1 MDWDD
6 IQREFDRVNEMSC
19 KPVGLQKYKVGHIFD
34 ENMSVKWNREKLEEE
49 NKKYNDEVAR
59 LNTEKNKGFC
69 RANDLVYQKIREEVG
84 HGLSEHAAAVI
95 FNYAYE
101 SKHAY
106 GFYAVR
112 QELESLIEL
121 VSEILKE
128 KKQIRRNKRC
138 SSSGKQGAGSSKQT
152 LPPVCQPARGTE
164 CCPGRA
170 GRSGTGDCAAETL
183 HRNPDV
189 EHGQGKPDCAERRFQ
204 SHSGSRSKSGCRS
217 NLGGSNGKEV

>member
-6 IQREFDRVNEMSC
+6 IQREFDQVNEMSC
-19 KPVGLQKYKVGHIFD
+19 KPVGLQKYKVRHIFD
-34 ENMSVKWNREKLEEE
+34 ENMPVKWNREKLEEE

-69 RANDLVYQKIREEVG
+69 RVNDLVYQKIREEVG

-128 KKQIRRNKRC
+128 QKQIRRNK
-138 SSSGKQGAGSSKQT
+138 
-152 LPPVCQPARGTE
+152 
-164 CCPGRA
+164 
-170 GRSGTGDCAAETL
+170 
-183 HRNPDV
+183 
-189 EHGQGKPDCAERRFQ
+189 
-204 SHSGSRSKSGCRS
+204 
-217 NLGGSNGKEV
+217 

>member
-1 MDWDD
+1 MEWDE

-19 KPVGLQKYKVGHIFD
+19 KPVGLQKYKPGHIFD
-34 ENMSVKWNREKLEEE
+34 ENMSVKWNRDKLEEE
-49 NKKYNDEVAR
+49 NQKYRDEVNR
-59 LNTEKNKGFC
+59 LNAEKSKGLWTVH
-69 RANDLVYQKIREEVG
+69 DLVYQKIREEVG

-128 KKQIRRNKRC
+128 KKQIRRNK
-138 SSSGKQGAGSSKQT
+138 
-152 LPPVCQPARGTE
+152 
-164 CCPGRA
+164 
-170 GRSGTGDCAAETL
+170 
-183 HRNPDV
+183 
-189 EHGQGKPDCAERRFQ
+189 
-204 SHSGSRSKSGCRS
+204 
-217 NLGGSNGKEV
+217 

>member
-84 HGLSEHAAAVI
+84 HCAVKPAVGAAAKPDRVDHV
-95 FNYAYE
+95 ACL
-101 SKHAY
+101 SGPPKP
-106 GFYAVR
+106 
-112 QELESLIEL
+112 LS
-121 VSEILKE
+121 ILYRKPVV
-128 KKQIRRNKRC
+128 K
-138 SSSGKQGAGSSKQT
+138 
-152 LPPVCQPARGTE
+152 LPP
-164 CCPGRA
+164 
-170 GRSGTGDCAAETL
+170 
-183 HRNPDV
+183 
-189 EHGQGKPDCAERRFQ
+189 
-204 SHSGSRSKSGCRS
+204 
-217 NLGGSNGKEV
+217 